1 MSGLHMKG
9 VAAYNTCVSNSNM
22 EETFCTKQ
30 MEK

>member
-1 MSGLHMKG
+1 MKG